1 MSVVT
6 NVVVS
11 YDELEHDNPSN
22 LAELRA
28 WFEPIGGIRAIAGG
42 DRGWSRPPSWWG
54 GTKNPEC
61 ELWGGAY
68 NGLDHAAFWNHMNR
82 LRWAYP
88 DSVQVFIKEQE
99 DVRFQVWMISNG
111 AFAQIIDGGKPD

>member
-11 YDELEHDNPSN
+11 YDVLEGDDPST
-22 LAELRA
+22 LTEFRA
-28 WFEPIGGIRAIAGG
+28 WFEPIGGLRAISGG
-42 DRGWSRPPSWWG
+42 EHDWSNPASWWG

-68 NGLDHAAFWNHMNR
+68 NHLDHAAFWNHMNGVV
-82 LRWAYP
+82 WAYP
-88 DSVQVFIKEQE
+88 DGVQVFLKDQ
-99 DVRFQVWMISNG
+99 DDARFQVWMIADG
-111 AFAQIIDGGKPD
+111 AFVQIVNGGEPG